1 MVGAFAPSCNCH
13 GMPAVKSARAGLV
26 TRGGPAANL
35 CRMAGIASIARRT
48 FLVGAAAVAGGLAV
62 GTVAY
67 KRTPANPLLGRLGEG
82 ESTLN
87 PYVRIDRDGVTII
100 TPRADM
106 GQGAYSV
113 QAALVAEELD
123 LAWGQ
128 FKVEPGPPSAAY
140 YNGKVIAEGLPV
152 AATSDSF
159 LARKGRD
166 LGEAIGKLIGLQIT
180 GGSSTVPDAF
190 DKLRVAGA
198 VAREMLLRAAALQT
212 GVDAKLLKTR
222 DGAVILPDGKALAY
236 ASLGAAAAKLAPP
249 SEVRLKPAAEWRLL
263 GKPMQRLDTVA
274 KSTGAAVYGIDLR
287 MPGMVYATVRANP
300 RMGGGIKSF
309 DAKAAEAAK
318 GVIKVVAL
326 PDGFGVI
333 ADSTWR
339 AFQAAALVKA
349 EWGPAP
355 YPPTSEDMFKVV
367 GESFTEARRDSRI
380 KDEGDVEAAL
390 KAAGAGVLQAE
401 YRVPYL
407 AHAPLEPMNVVVRLE
422 NGRLDIWTG
431 TQIPRFLVASAAAIT
446 GLAEENIRLHVQI
459 MGGSFGRRL
468 EDDYVRQAVRLAV
481 AHPGV
486 PIKMTW
492 TREEDM
498 THDFP
503 RPLAIARARG
513 AVKDGQV
520 HAYDLGIAC
529 PSVTAS
535 QMGRLN
541 QSVPGPD
548 IAIVAGAWD
557 QPFAI
562 PHYRVTGYRAPPLVP
577 VSSWR
582 SVGASGNGFLHEGFL
597 DELMHAAG
605 ADPLKE
611 RLRLCTHAPS
621 RRVLETVGEMSGW
634 GSPLPKGRGRGL
646 AYTLSFG
653 VPVAEVVEVTAT
665 PKGIRIDK
673 VFVAVEVGKVIDP
686 VNFESQ
692 VQGGVIWGLG
702 HAMVAELSYADG
714 MAQQTNYHDYEGM
727 RLYQTPQIVVRALE
741 TTAEIRG
748 IGEPPVPPAAPALA
762 NAIFAATGR
771 RIRELPL
778 KKHIGFV

>member
-1 MVGAFAPSCNCH
+1 M
-13 GMPAVKSARAGLV
+13 AR
-26 TRGGPAANL
+26 
-35 CRMAGIASIARRT
+35 IASIARRS
-48 FLVGAAAVAGGLAV
+48 FLVAAAAVAGGLAV

-82 ESTLN
+82 ESALN
-87 PYVRIDRDGVTII
+87 AYVLVGPEGVTII
-100 TPRADM
+100 TPRADV

-140 YNGKVIAEGLPV
+140 YNGRVVAGGFPV

-166 LGEAIGKLIGLQIT
+166 FGEVIGKLMGLQIT
-180 GGSSTVPDAF
+180 GGSSTVADAF

-222 DGAVILPDGKALAY
+222 DGAVILPDGKAIFY
-236 ASLGAAAAKLAPP
+236 VSLGAVAAGLAPP
-249 SEVRLKPAAEWRLL
+249 TEVRLKPAAGWRLL
-263 GKPMQRLDTVA
+263 GKPMRRLDTVA
-274 KSTGAAVYGIDLR
+274 KSTGAAVYGIDLL
-287 MPGMVYATVRANP
+287 MSGMVYATARANP
-300 RMGGGIKSF
+300 RIGGGVKSF

-318 GVIKVVAL
+318 GVVKVVAL
-326 PDGFGVI
+326 PEGFGVI
-333 ADSTWR
+333 ADSTWH

-355 YPPTSEDMFKVV
+355 YPPTSEEMFKAV
-367 GESFTEARRDSRI
+367 GESFTEARRDSRL
-380 KDEGDVEAAL
+380 KDEGDVDAAL
-390 KAAGAGVLQAE
+390 KAAGVLEAE

-407 AHAPLEPMNVVVRLE
+407 AHAPLEPMNAVVQLKD
-422 NGRLDIWTG
+422 GRLDIWTG
-431 TQIPRFLVASAAAIT
+431 TQIPRFLVASAAAVS

-503 RPLAIARARG
+503 RPLALARARG

-535 QMGRLN
+535 QLGRLN

-621 RRVLETVGEMSGW
+621 RRVLEAVGEMSGW
-634 GSPLPKGRGRGL
+634 GSSLPKGRGRGL

-653 VPVAEVVEVTAT
+653 VPVAEVVEVSST

-686 VNFESQ
+686 VNFEAQ

-702 HAMVAELSYADG
+702 HAIYAELSYADG
-714 MAQQTNYHDYEGM
+714 MTQQTNYHDYESL

-741 TTAEIRG
+741 TTAEVRG

-762 NAIFAATGR
+762 NAIFAATGQ